1 MLKVLSYLIC
11 GLFLISCS
19 NISFLCQKNSSE
31 NSSKNNYR
39 PAMGVDFTPPELTVQ
54 DEAPRIRTEETVD
67 ILDGKVFV
75 EDREERNHNANKIN
89 PRKIKLGLIL
99 GPGLSRS
106 VGHISVLRSIE
117 RSGTRIDFVSGT
129 EMGAIIGAMYA
140 SGMTPEMIEWN
151 FYKYFREKSNAKV
164 FSPKWIEEIDEHFLK
179 KFQNVRVEKLKKYFY
194 VPLYSKKLKKV
205 VFFNKGNLRNL
216 LILNLK
222 TRTQS
227 PGLEYTNASEF
238 EVFNS
243 GFMRSAGAEV
253 VVGIDAL
260 GDKVSLKDS
269 NEFLYGVYQR
279 FIGNIKKDKKS
290 VDLYFPLPLEN
301 SHLDSD
307 EDAGANLQNA
317 SDYAQ
322 KIILEIDKKRELKAK
337 AQENVSQNCENG
349 CV

>member
-1 MLKVLSYLIC
+1 MLRVLPCLIL
-11 GLFLISCS
+11 GMFLASCA
-19 NISFLCQKNSSE
+19 NISLLNQKNKSIEE
-31 NSSKNNYR
+31 NKPGYR
-39 PAMGVDFTPPELTVQ
+39 PGVGVDFTPPDLAVKE
-54 DEAPRIRTEETVD
+54 EAPRIRTEETVD
-67 ILDGKVFV
+67 ILDGKVYV
-75 EDREERNHNANKIN
+75 EERDDKAHGQHKIN

-117 RSGTRIDFVSGT
+117 RSGTKVDFVSGT

-151 FYKYFREKSNAKV
+151 FYKYYREKSNAKV

-179 KFQNVRVEKLKKYFY
+179 RFQNVRVEKLKKYFY
-194 VPLYSKKLKKV
+194 VPLYSKKAKKV

-227 PGLEYTNASEF
+227 PTLDYTNASEF
-238 EVFNS
+238 EVFTAS
-243 GFMRSAGAEV
+243 FMRSAGAEV

-260 GDKVSLKDS
+260 GDKVALKDS

-290 VDLYFPLPLEN
+290 VDLYFPLPLEG
-301 SHLDSD
+301 SYLDSD
-307 EDAGANLQNA
+307 EEAGANLQNA

-322 KIILEIDKKRELKAK
+322 KIIIEIDKKRELKAK

>member
-1 MLKVLSYLIC
+1 MLRVLPCLIL
-11 GLFLISCS
+11 GMFLASCA
-19 NISFLCQKNSSE
+19 NISILNQKNKSE
-31 NSSKNNYR
+31 ELNKVGYR
-39 PAMGVDFTPPELTVQ
+39 PGVGVEFTPPEIASK
-54 DEAPRIRTEETVD
+54 EEPPRIRTEETVD

-75 EDREERNHNANKIN
+75 EEKDEKTHSNKIN

-117 RSGTRIDFVSGT
+117 RSGTKVDFVSGS

-140 SGMTPEMIEWN
+140 TGMTPEMIEWN
-151 FYKYFREKSNAKV
+151 FYKYYREKSNAKV

-179 KFQNVRVEKLKKYFY
+179 RFQNVRVEKLKKYFY
-194 VPLYSKKLKKV
+194 VPLYSKKVKKV

-227 PGLEYTNASEF
+227 PTLEYTNASEY
-238 EVFNS
+238 EVFTSN
-243 GFMRSAGAEV
+243 FMRSAGAEV
-253 VVGIDAL
+253 IVGIDAL

-290 VDLYFPLPLEN
+290 VDLYFPLPLDN
-301 SHLDSD
+301 SFLDSD

-322 KIILEIDKKRELKAK
+322 KIIIEIDKKRELKAK